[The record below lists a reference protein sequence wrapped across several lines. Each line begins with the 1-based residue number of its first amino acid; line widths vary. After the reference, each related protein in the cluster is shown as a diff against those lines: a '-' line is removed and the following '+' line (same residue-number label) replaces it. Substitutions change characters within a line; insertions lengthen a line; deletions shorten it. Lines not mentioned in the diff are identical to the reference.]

1 MQQHRQHAELLSTPS
16 AFCPRSLKMRAA
28 LVTVAG
34 ASDINRHLVLQLN
47 VASLPSPS
55 PPRPFVRPKKA
66 RLLYIYGDCKG
77 GKRRLLLQPLR
88 EHGAERAFVL
98 RRAFTPRERRA
109 PRALSLAHTA
119 FGARR
124 RFLLQMT
131 SYGTSRRRRR
141 RRRRQKSAFE
151 CPYNCYRNNKCS
163 IVSRWLLG
171 GLLSTSP

>member
-1 MQQHRQHAELLSTPS
+1 MQQHQQRAELLSTPS

-34 ASDINRHLVLQLN
+34 ASDINRHLVPQLN

-55 PPRPFVRPKKA
+55 PPRPFVRRKKA

-98 RRAFTPRERRA
+98 RRAFTPRESARPSRPFTRTYSVRRCA
-109 PRALSLAHTA
+109 ATISSPL
-119 FGARR
+119 
-124 RFLLQMT
+124 T

-141 RRRRQKSAFE
+141 QKSALE
-151 CPYNCYRNNKCS
+151 CPYNCYRNNSNLCIFFQMHFCHFETGFS
-163 IVSRWLLG
+163 H
-171 GLLSTSP
+171 

>member
-34 ASDINRHLVLQLN
+34 ASDINRHLVPQLN

-55 PPRPFVRPKKA
+55 PPPPRPLARRKKA

-77 GKRRLLLQPLR
+77 GKRRLLLQPLS

-98 RRAFTPRERRA
+98 RRAFTPRESARPSRPFTRTYSVRRA
-109 PRALSLAHTA
+109 ATISSPL
-119 FGARR
+119 
-124 RFLLQMT
+124 T

-141 RRRRQKSAFE
+141 RRQKSALE
-151 CPYNCYRNNKCS
+151 CPYNCYRNKKLHHLP
-163 IVSRWLLG
+163 VG
-171 GLLSTSP
+171 EP